1 MSQEKDLLS
10 YDDDEAI
17 KFILNYLPEEIKAKL
32 TNDDITYIIDLIY
45 EFYENKGFMEDSED
59 EDVEINEDELID
71 YVAANAKKAGF
82 KLSEDEIEAIVQG
95 ELSYCDSLG
104 MFTETIL
111 A

>member
-1 MSQEKDLLS
+1 MSQEEDLLS

-17 KFILNYLPEEIKAKL
+17 KFILNNLPEEIKTKL
-32 TNDDITYIIDLIY
+32 TNDVITYIIDLIY
-45 EFYENKGFMEDSED
+45 EFYENNGFMDDNED

-82 KLSEDEIEAIVQG
+82 NLSEDEIEAIVQG

-104 MFTETIL
+104 IFE
-111 A
+111 

>member
-104 MFTETIL
+104 MFE
-111 A
+111 

>member
-45 EFYENKGFMEDSED
+45 EFYEHKGLMEDRED

-104 MFTETIL
+104 MFE
-111 A
+111 

>member
-17 KFILNYLPEEIKAKL
+17 KFILNYLQEEIKAKL

-45 EFYENKGFMEDSED
+45 DFYENKGFMEDSED

-104 MFTETIL
+104 MFE
-111 A
+111 

>member
-1 MSQEKDLLS
+1 MSQEEDLLS

-17 KFILNYLPEEIKAKL
+17 KFILNCLPEELNAKL

-104 MFTETIL
+104 MFE
-111 A
+111 

>member
-1 MSQEKDLLS
+1 MSQEEDLLS

-17 KFILNYLPEEIKAKL
+17 KFILNCLPEELKAKH

-104 MFTETIL
+104 MFE
-111 A
+111 

>member
-1 MSQEKDLLS
+1 MSQEEDLLS

-104 MFTETIL
+104 MFE
-111 A
+111 

>member
-1 MSQEKDLLS
+1 MSQEEDLLS

-17 KFILNYLPEEIKAKL
+17 KFILNNLPEEIKTKL

-45 EFYENKGFMEDSED
+45 EFYENKGFMDDNED

-71 YVAANAKKAGF
+71 YVAANAKKAGYN
-82 KLSEDEIEAIVQG
+82 LSFFFIEAIVQG

-104 MFTETIL
+104 IFE
-111 A
+111 

>member
-1 MSQEKDLLS
+1 MSQEEDLLS

-17 KFILNYLPEEIKAKL
+17 KFILNCLPEGLKVKL

-82 KLSEDEIEAIVQG
+82 KLNEDEIEAIVQG

-104 MFTETIL
+104 MFE
-111 A
+111 